1 MVDLGR
7 REPSFFTKCENRGID
22 LTPQKG
28 IGGKV
33 ADSDGGLSFL
43 VKNMKTRARA

>member
-7 REPSFFTKCENRGID
+7 REPSFFTKCENRGTD
-22 LTPQKG
+22 PTPQEG

-33 ADSDGGLSFL
+33 ADSGGLGFL